1 MNLPASFIDYT
12 RALLGNEEYE
22 KLAAALQQEPPVSI
36 RINKLRM
43 KEEGLSSLTDSSAHF
58 SFNKVPWASDG
69 YYLDE
74 RLTFTF
80 PVESFTIVV
89 CFWAFAREKMVIMT
103 SKAIK
108 IRFIY

>member
-1 MNLPASFIDYT
+1 MNLPTSFIDYT

-74 RLTFTF
+74 RLTLRSTRCFM
-80 PVESFTIVV
+80 PVATMFRRLRPCLWSR
-89 CFWAFAREKMVIMT
+89 CCGSMSSLRW
-103 SKAIK
+103 
-108 IRFIY
+108 

>member
-43 KEEGLSSLTDSSAHF
+43 KEEGLSSFCSFFLQQSSL
-58 SFNKVPWASDG
+58 G
-69 YYLDE
+69 
-74 RLTFTF
+74 
-80 PVESFTIVV
+80 
-89 CFWAFAREKMVIMT
+89 
-103 SKAIK
+103 
-108 IRFIY
+108 IRWLLS

>member
-1 MNLPASFIDYT
+1 MKNEFTRFFYRLY

-43 KEEGLSSLTDSSAHF
+43 KEEGLSSLTDSSARF

-69 YYLDE
+69 YYL
-74 RLTFTF
+74 
-80 PVESFTIVV
+80 
-89 CFWAFAREKMVIMT
+89 T
-103 SKAIK
+103 SV
-108 IRFIY
+108 

>member
-58 SFNKVPWASDG
+58 PSIKFPGHPTATI
-69 YYLDE
+69 
-74 RLTFTF
+74 LTS
-80 PVESFTIVV
+80 V
-89 CFWAFAREKMVIMT
+89 
-103 SKAIK
+103 
-108 IRFIY
+108 